1 MKTETR
7 SALALP
13 AALLALVPSLLIA
26 AWSHMALLR
35 DSHRETAALSATLL
49 KTFARGFVHSAGTPA
64 EFRAILTEGSL
75 FLFWDSKGNILSHSD
90 AKIEAEINKRRAE
103 KDYNDAVLKF
113 IEDEIGSIK
122 ANKKLLRKGAFLD
135 VDKEGHRYYMY
146 LSYGKPQGKLIKRI
160 ISLYV
165 LAAIFSL
172 IVYIIVWFVAGRVT
186 RQIGELTYDIQTGD
200 IRSSERFA
208 ELNLLASRLFE
219 KLRGNEETRTSEKL
233 PGIETLYRRPVQRI
247 RTFDISF
254 YPSRPKGKKHDCL
267 AASETD
273 ASLDAFFL
281 RFGMRVPEDIL
292 LENRYQERF
301 FSFSEARQKP
311 AMIAHSFTEDLLQY
325 PGKEPSLLYFR
336 WDSEDSTL
344 KLLRSGGYLIHK
356 IHSSGVE
363 EIESGSLVF
372 SSNAE
377 AETVPLSL
385 QDYVVV
391 TSTDLPESIGLSLD
405 EYRKIISHI
414 PAENRASNTLRS
426 LLRALYDAAP
436 TKEAYPS
443 GALFIAGTKS

>member
-13 AALLALVPSLLIA
+13 AALLALAASLLIA

-35 DSHRETAALSATLL
+35 DSHKETAALSATLL
-49 KTFARGFVHSAGTPA
+49 KTFARSFAQSAATPA
-64 EFRAILTEGSL
+64 EFRAILSEGSL

-90 AKIEAEINKRRAE
+90 PKIESEIKKRKAG
-103 KDYNDAVLKF
+103 KDYNDAFLES
-113 IEDEIGSIK
+113 IEGEIKTIK
-122 ANKKLLRKGAFLD
+122 SNKKLLRRGAFFVTEKD
-135 VDKEGHRYYMY
+135 GQKYYMY
-146 LSYGKPQGKLIKRI
+146 LSSGKPQGKLTKRI

-200 IRSSERFA
+200 IKSSERFV

-219 KLRGNEETRTSEKL
+219 KLRGNEETISSEKL

-247 RTFDISF
+247 RTFDVSF
-254 YPSRPKGKKHDCL
+254 YPSRPKGQKHDCL

-273 ASLDAFFL
+273 SSLDAFFF

-301 FSFSEARQKP
+301 FSFSEAKQKP
-311 AMIAHSFTEDLLQY
+311 AMITHSFTENLLQY
-325 PGKEPSLLYFR
+325 SGKQPSLLYFR

-377 AETVPLSL
+377 TETVPLSL
-385 QDYVVV
+385 QDYIVV

-426 LLRALYDAAP
+426 LLRALYVAAP
-436 TKEAYPS
+436 AKETYPS
-443 GALFIAGTKS
+443 GALFIAGMKS